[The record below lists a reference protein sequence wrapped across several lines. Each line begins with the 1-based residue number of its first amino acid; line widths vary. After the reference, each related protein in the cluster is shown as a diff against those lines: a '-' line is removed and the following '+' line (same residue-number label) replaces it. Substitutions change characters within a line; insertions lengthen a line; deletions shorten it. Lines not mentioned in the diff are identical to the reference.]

1 MKWTRICY
9 NAYHGTIG
17 DEMPKSE
24 LNEQEFPV
32 KQAERGGAWP
42 SLH

>member
-1 MKWTRICY
+1 MH
-9 NAYHGTIG
+9 HGTIE

-32 KQAERGGAWP
+32 KQAEREEG
-42 SLH
+42 LDLVCTR